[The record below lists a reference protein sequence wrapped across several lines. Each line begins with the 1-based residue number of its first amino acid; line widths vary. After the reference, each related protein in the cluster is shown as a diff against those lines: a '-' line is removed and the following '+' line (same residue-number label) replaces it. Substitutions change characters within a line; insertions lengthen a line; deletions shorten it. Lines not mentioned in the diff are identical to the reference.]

1 MKGRESAKVLRPV
14 FRERTLTM
22 PIFEYIC
29 KDCKKPFEVLIM
41 GSRQAACPSCH
52 GRNLAQQFSVF
63 APGAP
68 RTGAPATAACGA
80 SPSTCGLARGP
91 GGCCME

>member
-1 MKGRESAKVLRPV
+1 
-14 FRERTLTM
+14 M

-29 KDCKKPFEVLIM
+29 KDCNQPFEALIM

-63 APGAP
+63 AAGAP
-68 RTGAPATAACGA
+68 RSGAPATAACGA
-80 SPSTCGLARGP
+80 SPSTCGLSRGP

>member
-1 MKGRESAKVLRPV
+1 MEDVTKQNHCAFLLV
-14 FRERTLTM
+14 RTQLTM

-29 KDCKKPFEVLIM
+29 EDCKKPFEALIM

-63 APGAP
+63 APGAA
-68 RTGAPATAACGA
+68 RSGAPAAAACGA
-80 SPSTCGLARGP
+80 SPST
-91 GGCCME
+91 

>member
-1 MKGRESAKVLRPV
+1 MDVTKQNHCAFLLVRKQ
-14 FRERTLTM
+14 LTM

-29 KDCKKPFEVLIM
+29 KDCKKPFEALIM

-63 APGAP
+63 AAGAP
-68 RTGAPATAACGA
+68 RAYTSSGAPATAACGA
-80 SPSTCGLARGP
+80 GPST
-91 GGCCME
+91 

>member
-1 MKGRESAKVLRPV
+1 
-14 FRERTLTM
+14 M

-29 KDCKKPFEVLIM
+29 KDCNQPFEALII
-41 GSRQAACPSCH
+41 GSGKAECPGCH

-63 APGAP
+63 AAGAP
-68 RTGAPATAACGA
+68 RAYTSCGAPAAGACGA
-80 SPSTCGLARGP
+80 GPSACGLSGGP

>member
-1 MKGRESAKVLRPV
+1 MIVRFYRCEST
-14 FRERTLTM
+14 FTM

-29 KDCKKPFEVLIM
+29 KDCKKPFEALIM

-63 APGAP
+63 AAGAP
-68 RTGAPATAACGA
+68 RTYTSSNSPATAACGA
-80 SPSTCGLARGP
+80 SPST
-91 GGCCME
+91 